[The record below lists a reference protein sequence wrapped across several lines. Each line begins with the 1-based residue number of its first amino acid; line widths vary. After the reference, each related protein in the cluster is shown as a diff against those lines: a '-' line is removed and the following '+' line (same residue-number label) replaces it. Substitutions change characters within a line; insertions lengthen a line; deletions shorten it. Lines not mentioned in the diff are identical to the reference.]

1 MSDNTVTDK
10 LTETKLAELTAQIVS
25 AFVSNN
31 SLPTTELPKL
41 ITGVSASFTRE
52 QAAPAAE
59 QITPAVPVRKS
70 VAPDHL
76 VCLACGKRQKTLK
89 RHIATSHGMT
99 PDQYRTTFGLSSD
112 YPMVA
117 AEYAQARSDMAK
129 RIGLGQKGRGGKPAA
144 AAPSKPARRGRP
156 PKQAMAA
163 E

>member
-1 MSDNTVTDK
+1 MSDDAVTDK

-25 AFVSNN
+25 AFVANN
-31 SLPTTELPKL
+31 SLPTADLPTL
-41 ITGVSASFTRE
+41 IKGVSSSFVRE
-52 QAAPAAE
+52 QAAPEPE

-76 VCLACGKRQKTLK
+76 VCLVCGKHQKTLK

-117 AEYAQARSDMAK
+117 ADYAQARSDMAK
-129 RIGLGQKGRGGKPAA
+129 RIGLGQKGRASKAAA